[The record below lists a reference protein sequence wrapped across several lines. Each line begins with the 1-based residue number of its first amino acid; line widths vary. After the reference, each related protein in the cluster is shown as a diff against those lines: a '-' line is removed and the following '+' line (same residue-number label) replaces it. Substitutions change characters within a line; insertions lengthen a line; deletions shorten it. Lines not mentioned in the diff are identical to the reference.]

1 MNRIYLFISII
12 FIYFNGYAQCDIT
25 LTFDINKIDSEGN
38 ESEYSGVLCNNEK
51 IKLINNSVYQ
61 TTCPSCFS
69 WFLPGVPVDSLV
81 IDTILGTA
89 EFSYSEDALNES
101 FTLNYTDPN
110 NGLCNDS
117 KDTLIDVNVDFINPI
132 LSDDL
137 IKLSCSFDTIIEL
150 DHETL
155 LDSDIADYTFS
166 WTVLY
171 DASIASVI
179 PPSPSNIE
187 APQFTVNSTESQF
200 YGIQL
205 EISNQSTACSNI
217 LTDPEFFKI
226 SAFDNTIQSNSTITC
241 LPNMIDISTQND
253 IIIDSYE
260 WNIYSNGSLVS
271 NNNSS
276 SISINLDPGT
286 YDVELITATIDGCI
300 NQIDSSDFIQV
311 NNYTAEIAAA
321 PDSICFQG
329 AATTSQDFSATITP
343 DSLGIEY
350 EVISYDWSIISSNS
364 ASAVQTPID
373 SLNVSYTFS
382 EPGVYSLMY
391 SATIDGTNTD
401 CVYTDTLEFNVGI
414 NTSILSDE
422 IICVGGNTFNAS
434 FGDVDTWSTG
444 LLYEWTTTS
453 DLVIASPSDSITS
466 ISSVTSVLPDSTLVY
481 DLNLKVTND
490 VGCWEENSVDIDVYE
505 VHADFIVP
513 DSVLHCL
520 AQDSTLI
527 SLHNDH
533 INTWNWIVVEG
544 DGNYHT
550 NPNPLSASIYIH
562 LFESYGNSDVTLTL
576 TSDHGCSDDTTYTD
590 VIYVNNYTAE
600 IAAAPDSICFQG
612 AATTSQDF
620 SATITPDSLGI
631 EYEVISYDW
640 SIISSNSASA
650 VQTPIDSLNVSYTFS
665 EPGVYSLMYS
675 ATIDGTNTD
684 CVYTDTLEFNV
695 GINTSILSDEI
706 ICVGGNTF
714 NASFGD
720 VDTWSTGL
728 LYEWTTTSDLVIAS
742 PSDSITSISSV
753 TSVLPDSTLVYDLN
767 LKVTND
773 VGCWEEDSVDI
784 DVYEVHADFST
795 SHEGE
800 LCFSQIINFQSL
812 HNDFISSYEWSYL
825 GIKYDGN
832 ILDSIYTDDN
842 DSIQFDEMGI
852 YSFSLSL
859 ISEQG
864 CVDTLTKDS
873 IFDIK
878 RPYPIW
884 SLDQNNGCDEVSV
897 SILDSSVQ
905 VTEVFYYS
913 EYYAPELDSI
923 YTLTSYDSISPYLQ
937 IFDTI
942 AVLLDTSY
950 LDSTYLSLNE
960 TVFNSF
966 DVSSIFS
973 DSILVLDTFY
983 VDTTYTVIYDTLP
996 NILQSV
1002 PIQQYLLNDVNNFD
1016 YLFPYN
1022 EMGEDT
1028 VEYVYPIKLK
1038 TSHEG
1043 CFDYLYDTITV
1054 FATPIIE
1061 TSFSADTGCF
1071 PYHTVDFF
1079 DHSTY
1084 VDSDS
1089 AVYLWDFGDG
1099 TFSDEHNPSH
1109 SFAGSP
1115 SDTMVYDVSLTITS
1129 NRGCSVTKEITTVKV
1144 YANPVANFD
1153 YTSGPFCYGLADV
1166 YFSDS
1171 TSILTTSDPLDSVI
1185 WTYNGVDTLEEMNQ
1199 DYMIHFDATG
1209 SYEVSLEI
1217 VDIHGCRGSYTD
1229 SDVDIV
1235 ELDTTVALPILNY
1248 VSWTDSGMIVN
1259 FAENQDDNFS
1269 HIEVWQQPEDGLSYW
1284 LAADLNIDSLSPN
1297 YYVHEYGSP
1306 GLSASTFINNYYIQQ
1321 TDSCGYESDTSINHS
1336 SILLSAISEN
1346 YQDIEISWTRY
1357 KGWHHIIEDQI
1368 IVLDTTVNIKYE
1380 VYRSEN
1386 NLDFERILTVIDT
1399 LPYLPFMDLSFTYID
1414 KDLCNL
1420 NYTYYVLAKHPFI
1433 DEFQSRSNKVNL
1445 EPMFVDFTQS
1455 PTLSYSTVN
1464 LFDLFTVNGQ
1474 VIEDYIVTE
1483 WEEWDQSDMNY
1494 YKIDRYDAYYGWQ
1507 EEVGI
1512 MDDSLFVDY
1521 DVDLYNDEYLYRV
1534 SYHDECGNSSP
1545 ESNFG
1550 SNILL
1555 KGTQHKS
1562 HYDLN
1567 WNAYKNWEGGVR
1579 NYIIEYYQHQDNA
1592 WIDLETL
1599 SGTTLDYIDNDL
1611 QKDSLSI
1618 AYDFIHGVDT
1628 SYCYRVKAISYS
1640 DIMSYSNEYCFIA
1653 EPTNYFP
1660 NAFSPNNDGIN
1671 DTFEYRFN
1679 SYQNPN
1685 NPIIRTSSFVKSINL
1700 QIFNKWGNLV
1710 FETNDL
1716 DFQWDGT
1723 YQNNGEV
1730 CPQGAYVISYEMIGF
1745 NESVISDKGIIY
1757 LLR

>member
-1 MNRIYLFISII
+1 MNRFYLFISIF
-12 FIYFNGYAQCDIT
+12 FIHFIGYAQCDLT
-25 LTFDINKIDSEGN
+25 LTFDINKIDSLGN
-38 ESEYSGVLCNNEK
+38 ESEYSGFLCNNEK
-51 IKLINNSVYQ
+51 IKLINTSNHQS
-61 TTCPSCFS
+61 TCPNCFS
-69 WFLPGVPVDSLV
+69 WVLPGVPADSLV
-81 IDTILGTA
+81 IDPILGTA
-89 EFSYSEDALNES
+89 EFSYSEDAFNES
-101 FTLNYTDPN
+101 FTLNYTDPTA
-110 NGLCNDS
+110 GLCNDS
-117 KDTLIDVNVDFINPI
+117 KDSLINVNVDYINPI

-137 IKLSCSFDTIIEL
+137 IQLSCSFDTIIEL

-155 LDSDIADYTFS
+155 LDSDIADYIFS
-166 WTVLY
+166 WTLLY
-171 DASIASVI
+171 NTSIASVT

-187 APQFTVNSTESQF
+187 APQFIVNSTESQF
-200 YGIQL
+200 YGIELQ
-205 EISNQSTACSNI
+205 ISNPSSGCSGI
-217 LTDPEFFKI
+217 LTDPNFFKI
-226 SAFDNTIQSNSTITC
+226 SAFDNSIQSNSTITC

-260 WNIYSNGSLVS
+260 WNLYSNGSLVS

-276 SISINLDPGT
+276 SISINLDTGI
-286 YDVELITATIDGCI
+286 YDVQLITETIDGCI

-311 NNYTAEIAAA
+311 NNYTAEISAA

-329 AATTSQDFSATITP
+329 SATTSQAFSATITS

-350 EVISYDWSIISSNS
+350 EVISYEWSIISSNS

-391 SATIDGTNTD
+391 SASIDGSNTD
-401 CVYTDTLEFNVGI
+401 CAYADTIDFEVGI
-414 NTSILSDE
+414 NTSIKYDE

-434 FGDVDTWSTG
+434 FGDLDTWSTG
-444 LLYEWTTTS
+444 LSYEWSTTS
-453 DLVIASPSDSITS
+453 DLVITSPSDSITS
-466 ISSVTSVLPDSTLVY
+466 ISSVTPVLPDSTLVYDLNLRVTNDVGCWEEDSVDIDVYEVRADFTVSDSVLHCLSQEDTLISLHNNHINTWNWTVVDGDGISHTNPNPLTASTYIHLFESYGNSDVTLILTSDHGCSDIITYSDVIYVNNYTAEISAAPDSICFQGSATTSQAFSATITSDSLGIEYEVISYEWSIISSNSASAVQTPIDSLNVSYTFSEPGVYSLMYSASIDGSNTDCAYADTIDFEVGINTSIKYDEIICVGGNTFNASFGDLDTWSTGLSYEWSTTSDLVITSPSDSITSISSVTPVLPDSTLVY

-505 VHADFIVP
+505 VHADF
-513 DSVLHCL
+513 
-520 AQDSTLI
+520 
-527 SLHNDH
+527 
-533 INTWNWIVVEG
+533 
-544 DGNYHT
+544 
-550 NPNPLSASIYIH
+550 
-562 LFESYGNSDVTLTL
+562 F
-576 TSDHGCSDDTTYTD
+576 
-590 VIYVNNYTAE
+590 
-600 IAAAPDSICFQG
+600 
-612 AATTSQDF
+612 
-620 SATITPDSLGI
+620 
-631 EYEVISYDW
+631 
-640 SIISSNSASA
+640 
-650 VQTPIDSLNVSYTFS
+650 
-665 EPGVYSLMYS
+665 
-675 ATIDGTNTD
+675 
-684 CVYTDTLEFNV
+684 
-695 GINTSILSDEI
+695 
-706 ICVGGNTF
+706 
-714 NASFGD
+714 
-720 VDTWSTGL
+720 
-728 LYEWTTTSDLVIAS
+728 
-742 PSDSITSISSV
+742 
-753 TSVLPDSTLVYDLN
+753 
-767 LKVTND
+767 
-773 VGCWEEDSVDI
+773 
-784 DVYEVHADFST
+784 T

-864 CVDTLTKDS
+864 CVDSLTKDS

-884 SLDQNNGCDEVSV
+884 SLDENNGCDELSL
-897 SILDSSVQ
+897 SIVDSSIQ

-923 YTLTSYDSISPYLQ
+923 YTLTTYDSISPYLQ
-937 IFDTI
+937 IIDTI

-966 DVSSIFS
+966 DISSIFS

-983 VDTTYTVIYDTLP
+983 LDTIYTVVYDTLP
-996 NILQSV
+996 NILQSE
-1002 PIQQYLLNDVNNFD
+1002 PPQQYLLNNVNNFD

-1022 EMGEDT
+1022 EIGEDT

-1038 TSHEG
+1038 TSHSHEG

-1071 PYHTVDFF
+1071 PNHSVDFF
-1079 DHSTY
+1079 DHSKY
-1084 VDSDS
+1084 VDSES
-1089 AVYLWDFGDG
+1089 AEYFWDFGDG
-1099 TFSDEHNPSH
+1099 NFSNDHNPTH
-1109 SFAGSP
+1109 TFIGIP
-1115 SDTMVYDVSLTITS
+1115 GDTAEYEVTLTIET
-1129 NRGCSVTKEITTVKV
+1129 NNDCIATKEITTVKV
-1144 YANPVANFD
+1144 YANPLANFD

-1166 YFSDS
+1166 EFSDS

-1185 WTYNGVDTLEEMNQ
+1185 WTYNGDETIEESNE
-1199 DYMIHFDATG
+1199 DFVILDSLHDGTG
-1209 SYEVSLEI
+1209 TYEVSLEI
-1217 VDIHGCRGSYTD
+1217 VDIHGCRGTYTD
-1229 SDVDIV
+1229 SISIV
-1235 ELDTTVALPILNY
+1235 ELDTIVSLPILNY
-1248 VSWTDSGMIVN
+1248 VSWTDTGMIIN
-1259 FAENQDDNFS
+1259 FAESQDDNFS
-1269 HIEVWQQPEDGLSYW
+1269 HLEVWQQPENIPGW
-1284 LAADLNIDSLSPN
+1284 FAADLNIDYLTPN
-1297 YYVHEYGSP
+1297 YYVHDNIGTS
-1306 GLSASTFINNYYIQQ
+1306 LSASSFVNNYYIRQI
-1321 TDSCGYESDTSINHS
+1321 DSCGYESDTSINHS
-1336 SILLSAISEN
+1336 SILLQANSYD
-1346 YQDIEISWTRY
+1346 YQDIQISWTRY
-1357 KGWHHIIEDQI
+1357 RGWNYIYENDSVVADSVDII
-1368 IVLDTTVNIKYE
+1368 YE
-1380 VYRSEN
+1380 IYRSEN
-1386 NLDFERILTVIDT
+1386 NLDFERIISIEDT
-1399 LPYLPFMDLSFTYID
+1399 LPFIDGSFTYID

-1420 NYTYYVLAKHPFI
+1420 NYTYYVLAKHPLI

-1445 EPMFVDFTQS
+1445 EPMFVDFNQS
-1455 PTLSYSTVN
+1455 PILSYSTVN

-1494 YKIDRYDAYYGWQ
+1494 YKIDRYDAFYGWQ

-1512 MDDSLFVDY
+1512 MGDSLFVDY
-1521 DVDLYNDEYLYRV
+1521 DVDVYNDEYLYRV
-1534 SYHDECGNSSP
+1534 SYHDDCGNSSP

-1567 WNAYKNWEGGVR
+1567 WNAYKKWEGGVR
-1579 NYIIEYYQHQDNA
+1579 NYIIEYYQHQDNV

-1599 SGTTLDYIDNDL
+1599 SGTTLDYIDSDL

-1618 AYDFIHGVDT
+1618 AYDFMHGVDT

-1671 DTFEYRFN
+1671 DKFEYRFK
-1679 SYQNPN
+1679 SYEYDEN
-1685 NPIIRTSSFVKSINL
+1685 NTVYSSSFVKSINL

-1716 DFQWDGT
+1716 DFQWDGND
-1723 YQNNGEV
+1723 QNNGEV

-1745 NESVISDKGIIY
+1745 NGSVISDKGIIY